1 LSNAVIDA
9 SELGRILFGC
19 GNFGGLGSSP
29 ALRDKG
35 DDHERALALLDHAKG
50 LGLTRFDTA
59 NTYGGG
65 FSEVVLGE
73 WLARQDKGFRSRIEV
88 ATKVGNPV
96 GVPPG
101 ERPLSRGQVAFHLDE
116 SLRRLGLEQIS
127 LYYLHE
133 FDPSTPLEE
142 TLEALETA
150 LAAGKIARF
159 GVSNATL
166 ADLEAVIALTTDGPL
181 ATAFTHVQNGFNRLE
196 TGDLEAVIP
205 LVRRRS
211 LRYVAFSP
219 LAGGLLSGKYQ
230 LDRPPEPGTRLD
242 AAPAMY
248 EHLMNPSTFE
258 AIADLQTHANVRGW
272 TLPAAALR
280 FILDTPGVDSLII
293 APRSVEQFAAYGIG
307 ESRYPRHGHSR
318 A

>member
-1 LSNAVIDA
+1 LTTTVIAD
-9 SELGRILFGC
+9 SELGRIVFGC

-35 DDHERALALLDHAKG
+35 DDRERALALLDHARG
-50 LGLTRFDTA
+50 LGLTRFDSA

-65 FSEVVLGE
+65 VSETVLGE
-73 WLARQDKGFRSRIEV
+73 WLARQDLGFRSRIEV

-96 GVPPG
+96 GATAG

-142 TLEALETA
+142 TLEALGAA

-159 GVSNATL
+159 GVSNATVS
-166 ADLEAVIALTTDGPL
+166 DLEAVLRLVSSGPL
-181 ATAFTHVQNGFNRLE
+181 AAAFTHVQNGFNRLE
-196 TGDLEAVIP
+196 TGDLDSVIP
-205 LVRRRS
+205 LVRERG

-242 AAPAMY
+242 AAPALY
-248 EHLMNPSTFE
+248 EHLMNPATFE
-258 AIADLQTHANVRGW
+258 AIADLQTHAIIRGW

-280 FILDTPGVDSLII
+280 FILDTPGVDSLIV

-307 ESRYPRHGHSR
+307 AP
-318 A
+318 

>member
-1 LSNAVIDA
+1 VIRAD
-9 SELGRILFGC
+9 ELGRVVFGC
-19 GNFGGLGSSP
+19 GNFGGMGSSP

-35 DDHERALALLDHAKG
+35 DDRERALALLDHARS

-65 FSEVVLGE
+65 VSEQVLGE
-73 WLARQDKGFRSRIEV
+73 WLGAQGAAFRSRIEV

-96 GVPPG
+96 GCPPG
-101 ERPLSRGQVAFHLDE
+101 ERPLSRAQVAHHLDE
-116 SLRRLGLEQIS
+116 SLRRLGLERIG

-133 FDPSTPLEE
+133 FDPTTPLEE
-142 TLEALETA
+142 TLEALERA

-159 GVSNATL
+159 GVSNATT
-166 ADLEAVIALTTDGPL
+166 ADLQAVIDLTAGGPVG
-181 ATAFTHVQNGFNRLE
+181 AAFTHVQNGFNRLE
-196 TGDLEAVIP
+196 TGDLDGVIP
-205 LVRRRS
+205 LVERRG

-230 LDRPPEPGTRLD
+230 PDSAPPPGTRLD
-242 AAPAMY
+242 AAPGFF
-248 EHLMNPSTFE
+248 EPLMTPANFA
-258 AIADLQTHANVRGW
+258 AIAEMQRQATGSGW

-293 APRSVEQFAAYGIG
+293 APRSLEQFAGYGIG
-307 ESRYPRHGHSR
+307 G
-318 A
+318 

>member
-1 LSNAVIDA
+1 VIRGG
-9 SELGRILFGC
+9 ELGRVVFGC

-29 ALRDKG
+29 ALRGKG
-35 DDHERALALLDHAKG
+35 DDRERALALLDHARG

-65 FSEVVLGE
+65 FSETVLGE
-73 WLARQDKGFRSRIEV
+73 WLARQDADFRSRIEV

-96 GVPPG
+96 GCPPG
-101 ERPLSRGQVAFHLDE
+101 ERPLSSAQVAHHLDQ
-116 SLRRLGLEQIS
+116 SLRRLGLEQIG

-142 TLEALETA
+142 TLEALGRA
-150 LAAGKIARF
+150 LAAGKIAQF

-166 ADLEAVIALTTDGPL
+166 ADLEDVLALTTDGPL
-181 ATAFTHVQNGFNRLE
+181 AAAFTHVQNGFNRLE
-196 TGDLEAVIP
+196 TSDLDGVIP
-205 LVRRRS
+205 LVRERGLS
-211 LRYVAFSP
+211 YVAFSP

-248 EHLMNPSTFE
+248 EHLMRPATFG
-258 AIADLQTHANVRGW
+258 AIDELQSHAAAQGW
-272 TLPAAALR
+272 TLPGAALR

-293 APRSVEQFAAYGIG
+293 APRSIEQFAAYGIG
-307 ESRYPRHGHSR
+307 LE
-318 A
+318 